1 VVIDPGVGFHRRHA
15 KKWYVVDGE
24 IVRRLGEL
32 RVLGRPICVGVSRKS
47 FIGKVTGRED
57 PAMRVYGSV
66 AAEALAAYNGADII
80 RTHNPAESLDAIK
93 VASHIAGRPRK

>member
-1 VVIDPGVGFHRRHA
+1 
-15 KKWYVVDGE
+15 
-24 IVRRLGEL
+24 
-32 RVLGRPICVGVSRKS
+32 
-47 FIGKVTGRED
+47 
-57 PAMRVYGSV
+57 MRVYGSV